1 MKPTKFQQ
9 EQKMFGETVDRKDLS
24 ASTSTV
30 EEDSQ
35 ERMIR
40 KTTGTVRQDVEEVS
54 TFQFQAIW

>member
-1 MKPTKFQQ
+1 
-9 EQKMFGETVDRKDLS
+9 MFRETVDRKDLS
-24 ASTSTV
+24 TSTSTV